1 MHPKPFPK
9 VFPPEFPLELQNVI
23 LTLLRDLC
31 VQHFPLAQQPT
42 NNGRPLLLHTHPCDT
57 LVLRTYGATLS
68 LSKST
73 QSLIAIPLG
82 GLGEFGMNMMALR
95 LGDDIIVIDAGMM
108 FPESE
113 LLGVDLV
120 IPDTTY
126 LKQNRANVRAIVLTH
141 GHEDHIGALPYIL
154 RDLNVPVY
162 GTRFTLALVKKR
174 LAEANLLDSTTL
186 REVMPGRLIEI
197 GPYEIE
203 FIPVTHSTIDCVA
216 LAVRTPLGVIIHTG
230 DFKIDQT
237 PVGGAPFDLH
247 SFARYGNEGV
257 LALFSDST
265 NVERPGF
272 TPSERAIV
280 PRIEELCRSAPR
292 RVILSCFAS
301 SIHRIQQVID
311 IASRVGRKIA
321 FVGRSMVDN
330 VEIAHDLEYLRIPDG
345 MVVRPQD
352 IRTFDPRRIIILA
365 SGSQAEPMSSL
376 SRIAVDN
383 HRFVSV
389 DESDTV
395 ILSARIIPGNEK
407 AIFRMLDHM
416 FRRRALVY
424 YDNNAGTIHVSG
436 HASQEE
442 QKLVLQLVKPK
453 YFIPVHGEY
462 RHLFRHAALAHQLGC
477 VSSEILLLENGQT
490 IEFTEDGARR
500 RDPVTSG
507 RVLVDSGSLEEIEEV
522 VIRDRKHLSEDGV
535 VVPII
540 AIDKRTGRMETVP
553 EIVTRGMF
561 SDNGTELM
569 AGARDVIL
577 KTVEQSNAEEK
588 GDWSVI
594 KEKIRVDLK
603 RYINKHT
610 SKRPLIL
617 PVILEV

>member
-1 MHPKPFPK
+1 
-9 VFPPEFPLELQNVI
+9 
-23 LTLLRDLC
+23 
-31 VQHFPLAQQPT
+31 
-42 NNGRPLLLHTHPCDT
+42 
-57 LVLRTYGATLS
+57 
-68 LSKST
+68 LSKPPQKTASKT
-73 QSLIAIPLG
+73 THSLTAIPLG

-95 LGDDIIVIDAGMM
+95 FGDDIIVIDAGMM

-120 IPDTTY
+120 IPDISY
-126 LKQNRANVRAIVLTH
+126 LKQNRSKVHAIVLTH

-174 LAEANLLDSTTL
+174 LEEAGLLDSTTL
-186 REVMPGRLIEI
+186 REVLPGRLVEI

-203 FIPVTHSTIDCVA
+203 FISVTHSTVDCVA
-216 LAVRTPLGVIIHTG
+216 LAIRTPLGVIVHTG

-237 PVGGAPFDLH
+237 PVDSIPFDLH
-247 SFARYGNEGV
+247 AFAKYGKEGV

-311 IASRVGRKIA
+311 IATRVNRKVA
-321 FVGRSMVDN
+321 FVGRSMIDN
-330 VEIAHDLEYLRIPDG
+330 VEIAHSLDLLHIPDG

-352 IRTFDPRRIIILA
+352 IRSFDPRRIVILA

-383 HRFVSV
+383 HRHVSV
-389 DESDTV
+389 EENDSV

-407 AIFRMLDHM
+407 SIFRMLDHM

-424 YDNNAGTIHVSG
+424 YDNSGGVIHVSG
-436 HASQEE
+436 HGSQEE
-442 QKLVLQLVKPK
+442 QKLILQLVRPR
-453 YFIPVHGEY
+453 YFVPIHGEY
-462 RHLFRHAALAHQLGC
+462 RHLFRHAALAHQLRA
-477 VSSEILLLENGQT
+477 VSEEIFLLEDGKA
-490 IEFTEDGARR
+490 IEFTEDGAYR
-500 RDPVTSG
+500 RDPVAAG

-540 AIDKRTGRMETVP
+540 AIDKHTGKLESQP
-553 EIVTRGMF
+553 EIVTRGVM
-561 SDNGTELM
+561 SENGQELLI
-569 AGARDVIL
+569 GAREVL
-577 KTVEQSNAEEK
+577 MKTVAESNAEENS
-588 GDWSVI
+588 DWGVI

-603 RYINKHT
+603 RYINKQT

>member
-1 MHPKPFPK
+1 
-9 VFPPEFPLELQNVI
+9 LTNVSS
-23 LTLLRDLC
+23 
-31 VQHFPLAQQPT
+31 
-42 NNGRPLLLHTHPCDT
+42 NK
-57 LVLRTYGATLS
+57 S
-68 LSKST
+68 L
-73 QSLIAIPLG
+73 QSLTAIPLG

-95 LGDDIIVIDAGMM
+95 FGEDIIVIDAGMM

-120 IPDTTY
+120 IPDITY

-174 LAEANLLDSTTL
+174 LEEAGLLQSTTL
-186 REVMPGRLIEI
+186 REVLPGRRVEI
-197 GPYEIE
+197 GPYEVE
-203 FIPVTHSTIDCVA
+203 FISVTHSTIDCVA
-216 LAVRTPLGVIIHTG
+216 LAIRTPVGVIIHTG

-237 PVGGAPFDLH
+237 PVGGVPFDLH
-247 SFARYGNEGV
+247 AFARYGNEGV

-330 VEIAHDLEYLRIPDG
+330 VEIAHSLECLRIPDG

-352 IRTFDPRRIIILA
+352 IRGFDPKKIVILA

-389 DESDTV
+389 DENDSV

-424 YDNNAGTIHVSG
+424 YDNSAGTIHVSG

-442 QKLVLQLVKPK
+442 QKLLLQLVKPK

-462 RHLFRHAALAHQLGC
+462 RHLFRHAALAHQIGC
-477 VSSEILLLENGQT
+477 VSGEILLLEDGKT
-490 IEFTEDGARR
+490 IEFTEDGAHR
-500 RDPVTSG
+500 RDPVTAG
-507 RVLVDSGSLEEIEEV
+507 RVCVDSGSLEEIEEV

-535 VVPII
+535 VVSII
-540 AIDKRTGRMETVP
+540 AIDKHTGKMESHP
-553 EIVTRGMF
+553 EIVTRGLM
-561 SDNGTELM
+561 SDNGQELI
-569 AGARDVIL
+569 AGARAVIIN
-577 KTVEQSNAEEK
+577 TVEQSNAEEK
-588 GDWSVI
+588 SDWGVI

>member
-1 MHPKPFPK
+1 
-9 VFPPEFPLELQNVI
+9 
-23 LTLLRDLC
+23 
-31 VQHFPLAQQPT
+31 
-42 NNGRPLLLHTHPCDT
+42 
-57 LVLRTYGATLS
+57 LS
-68 LSKST
+68 NPA
-73 QSLIAIPLG
+73 QSLTAIPLG

-95 LGDDIIVIDAGMM
+95 IGDDILVIDAGMM

-120 IPDTTY
+120 IPDITY
-126 LKQNRANVRAIVLTH
+126 LKLNRTHVRAIVLTH

-174 LAEANLLDSTTL
+174 LDEAGLLQSTTL
-186 REVMPGRLIEI
+186 REVIPGGRLVEI
-197 GPYEIE
+197 GPFEIE

-247 SFARYGNEGV
+247 AFARYGHEGV

-272 TPSERAIV
+272 TGSERNIV
-280 PRIEELCRSAPR
+280 PRIEELCRAAPR

-311 IASRVGRKIA
+311 IAARVGRKIA

-330 VEIAHDLEYLRIPDG
+330 VEIAHSLEYLRIPDG

-352 IRTFDPRRIIILA
+352 IRGFDPKRLVILA

-389 DESDTV
+389 DENDSV

-424 YDNNAGTIHVSG
+424 YDNSGGTIHVSG

-442 QKLVLQLVKPK
+442 QKLILQLVKPK

-462 RHLFRHAALAHQLGC
+462 RHLFRHAALAYQLGC
-477 VSSEILLLENGQT
+477 VSGEILILEDGHT
-490 IEFTEDGARR
+490 LEFTEDGAFR
-500 RDPVTSG
+500 RDPVAAG
-507 RVLVDSGSLEEIEEV
+507 RVCVDSGSLEEIEEA

-540 AIDKRTGRMETVP
+540 AIDKHTGRMESQP

-561 SDNGTELM
+561 SDNGTEFL
-569 AGARDVIL
+569 AGARDVVL
-577 KTVEQSNAEEK
+577 KTVEQSNSEEK
-588 GDWSVI
+588 SDWSVI

-603 RYINKHT
+603 RYINKQT

>member
-1 MHPKPFPK
+1 
-9 VFPPEFPLELQNVI
+9 
-23 LTLLRDLC
+23 
-31 VQHFPLAQQPT
+31 
-42 NNGRPLLLHTHPCDT
+42 
-57 LVLRTYGATLS
+57 
-68 LSKST
+68 LSKSS
-73 QSLIAIPLG
+73 QSLTAIPLG

-95 LGDDIIVIDAGMM
+95 LGDDILVIDAGMM

-120 IPDTTY
+120 IPDITY

-154 RDLNVPVY
+154 KDLNVPVY

-174 LAEANLLDSTTL
+174 LDEAGLLESTTL
-186 REVMPGRLIEI
+186 REVIPSRMVEI
-197 GPYEIE
+197 GPFEVE
-203 FIPVTHSTIDCVA
+203 FISVTHSTVDCVA
-216 LAVRTPLGVIIHTG
+216 LAIRTPLGVVIHTG

-301 SIHRIQQVID
+301 SIHRIQQIID
-311 IASRVGRKIA
+311 IASRVNRKVA

-330 VEIAHDLEYLRIPDG
+330 VEIAHSLELLRIPDG

-352 IRTFDPRRIIILA
+352 IRGFDPKRIIILA

-383 HRFVSV
+383 HRFVSA
-389 DESDTV
+389 DENDSV

-407 AIFRMLDHM
+407 SIFRMLDHM

-424 YDNNAGTIHVSG
+424 YDNSAGTIHVSG

-442 QKLVLQLVKPK
+442 QKLLLQLVKPK

-462 RHLFRHAALAHQLGC
+462 RHLFRHAALAHQLGA
-477 VSSEILLLENGQT
+477 VSQEILLVEDGRP

-500 RDPVTSG
+500 LDPVTAG
-507 RVLVDSGSLEEIEEV
+507 RVCVDSGSLEEIEDV
-522 VIRDRKHLSEDGV
+522 VIRDRKHLSEDGI

-540 AIDKRTGRMETVP
+540 AIDKHTGKMESHP
-553 EIVTRGMF
+553 EIVSRGLM
-561 SDNGTELM
+561 SDNGQELI
-569 AGARDVIL
+569 AGARLVIM
-577 KTVEQSNAEEK
+577 KTVEESNAEEK
-588 GDWSVI
+588 SDWGVI

-603 RYINKHT
+603 RYISKQT

>member
-1 MHPKPFPK
+1 
-9 VFPPEFPLELQNVI
+9 
-23 LTLLRDLC
+23 
-31 VQHFPLAQQPT
+31 
-42 NNGRPLLLHTHPCDT
+42 
-57 LVLRTYGATLS
+57 LS
-68 LSKST
+68 NTS
-73 QSLIAIPLG
+73 QSLTAIPLG
-82 GLGEFGMNMMALR
+82 GLGEFGMNMMVLR
-95 LGDDIIVIDAGMM
+95 LGDAIIVIDAGMM

-120 IPDTTY
+120 IPDISY
-126 LKQNRANVRAIVLTH
+126 LKQNRALVKAIVLTH

-174 LAEANLLDSTTL
+174 LEEAGLIDSTTL
-186 REVMPGRLIEI
+186 REVIPGRLVEI
-197 GPYEIE
+197 DPFEIE

-247 SFARYGNEGV
+247 AFARYGNEGV

-272 TPSERAIV
+272 TPSERAVV
-280 PRIEELCRSAPR
+280 PRLEDLCRSAPR
-292 RVILSCFAS
+292 RVVLSCFAS

-311 IASRVGRKIA
+311 IASRVGRKVA

-330 VEIAHDLEYLRIPDG
+330 IEIAHSMDYLRIPDG

-352 IRTFDPRRIIILA
+352 IRGFDPKRLVILA
-365 SGSQAEPMSSL
+365 SGSQAEPMSSM

-389 DESDTV
+389 DENDTV

-407 AIFRMLDHM
+407 PIFRMLDNM

-424 YDNNAGTIHVSG
+424 YDNSAGTIHVSG

-442 QKLVLQLVKPK
+442 QKLVLQLCKPK
-453 YFIPVHGEY
+453 YFIPVHGEF

-477 VSSEILLLENGQT
+477 VSGEILLMEDGQVV
-490 IEFTEDGARR
+490 EFTEDRAYR
-500 RDPVTSG
+500 RDPVTAG
-507 RVLVDSGSLEEIEEV
+507 RVLVDSGSLEEIEEA

-540 AIDKRTGRMETVP
+540 AIDKHTGKMDMQP

-561 SDNGTELM
+561 SDNGQELM
-569 AGARDVIL
+569 AGAREVVL
-577 KTVEQSNAEEK
+577 KTVEQSNSEEK
-588 GDWSVI
+588 MDWSVM
-594 KEKIRVDLK
+594 KEKIRIDLK

>member
-1 MHPKPFPK
+1 
-9 VFPPEFPLELQNVI
+9 
-23 LTLLRDLC
+23 
-31 VQHFPLAQQPT
+31 
-42 NNGRPLLLHTHPCDT
+42 
-57 LVLRTYGATLS
+57 
-68 LSKST
+68 LSKPA
-73 QSLIAIPLG
+73 QSLTVIPLG

-95 LGDDIIVIDAGMM
+95 VADDIIVIDAGMM

-120 IPDTTY
+120 IPDITY
-126 LKQNRANVRAIVLTH
+126 LKQNRAHVRAIVLTH

-174 LAEANLLDSTTL
+174 LDEAGLLKSTTL
-186 REVMPGRLIEI
+186 REVIPGGRLVEI
-197 GPYEIE
+197 GPFEIE

-247 SFARYGNEGV
+247 AFARYGHEGV

-272 TPSERAIV
+272 TGSERNIV

-311 IASRVGRKIA
+311 IAGRVGRKVA
-321 FVGRSMVDN
+321 FVGRSMIDN
-330 VEIAHDLEYLRIPDG
+330 VEIAHSLEYLRIPDG

-352 IRTFDPRRIIILA
+352 IRGFDPKRLLILA

-389 DESDTV
+389 DENDSV

-424 YDNNAGTIHVSG
+424 YDNSAGTIHVSG

-462 RHLFRHAALAHQLGC
+462 RHLFRHAALAYQLGC
-477 VSSEILLLENGQT
+477 VSGEILVLEDGHT
-490 IEFTEDGARR
+490 LEFTEDGAFR
-500 RDPVTSG
+500 RDPVTAG
-507 RVLVDSGSLEEIEEV
+507 RVCVDSGSLEEIEEV

-540 AIDKRTGRMETVP
+540 AIDKHTGRMESQP

-561 SDNGTELM
+561 SDNGTEFL
-569 AGARDVIL
+569 AGAREVVL

-588 GDWSVI
+588 SDWSVI

-603 RYINKHT
+603 RYINKQT

>member
-1 MHPKPFPK
+1 
-9 VFPPEFPLELQNVI
+9 
-23 LTLLRDLC
+23 
-31 VQHFPLAQQPT
+31 
-42 NNGRPLLLHTHPCDT
+42 
-57 LVLRTYGATLS
+57 
-68 LSKST
+68 LSKSS
-73 QSLIAIPLG
+73 QSLLAIPLG

-95 LGDDIIVIDAGMM
+95 FGEDIIVIDAGMM

-113 LLGVDLV
+113 LLGIDLV
-120 IPDTTY
+120 IPDISY
-126 LKQNRANVRAIVLTH
+126 LKQNRQHVRAIVLTH

-154 RDLNVPVY
+154 RDLNVPVF

-174 LAEANLLDSTTL
+174 LEEAGLLDSTTL
-186 REVMPGRLIEI
+186 REVIPGRRVEI

-216 LAVRTPLGVIIHTG
+216 LAVRTPVGVVIHTG
-230 DFKIDQT
+230 DFKIDHT
-237 PVGGAPFDLH
+237 PVNGAGFDIAT
-247 SFARYGNEGV
+247 FAKYGNEGV

-265 NVERPGF
+265 NVERPGY
-272 TPSERAIV
+272 TPSERAVV
-280 PRIEELCRSAPR
+280 PRLEELCRSAPR

-301 SIHRIQQVID
+301 SVARIQQVID
-311 IASRVGRKIA
+311 IAGRVGRKVA

-330 VEIAHDLEYLRIPDG
+330 VEIAHNLECLNIPDG
-345 MVVRPQD
+345 MVVRSQD
-352 IRTFDPRRIIILA
+352 IRSFEPRKIVVLA

-389 DESDTV
+389 DENDTV
-395 ILSARIIPGNEK
+395 ILSSRIIPGNEK

-424 YDNNAGTIHVSG
+424 YDNSAGIIHVSG

-442 QKLVLQLVKPK
+442 QKLLLQLVKPK

-462 RHLFRHAALAHQLGC
+462 RHLFRHAALAHQLGV
-477 VSSEILLLENGQT
+477 VSGEILLLEDGHC
-490 IEFTEDGARR
+490 IEFNEDGAFRR
-500 RDPVTSG
+500 EPVTAG
-507 RVLVDSGSLEEIEEV
+507 RVLVDSGSLEEVEEAV
-522 VIRDRKHLSEDGV
+522 VRERKHLSEDGV

-540 AIDKRTGRMETVP
+540 AIDKHTGKLESQP
-553 EIVTRGMF
+553 EIVSRGF
-561 SDNGTELM
+561 ISDNGSDLM
-569 AGARDVIL
+569 AGARDVVLRTIN
-577 KTVEQSNAEEK
+577 TSNQEEMS
-588 GDWSVI
+588 DWSVI

-603 RYINKHT
+603 RYINKQT

>member
-1 MHPKPFPK
+1 
-9 VFPPEFPLELQNVI
+9 
-23 LTLLRDLC
+23 
-31 VQHFPLAQQPT
+31 
-42 NNGRPLLLHTHPCDT
+42 
-57 LVLRTYGATLS
+57 
-68 LSKST
+68 LSKTS
-73 QSLIAIPLG
+73 QSLTAIPLG

-95 LGDDIIVIDAGMM
+95 LGDEIIVIDAGMM

-120 IPDTTY
+120 IPDISY
-126 LKQNRANVRAIVLTH
+126 LKQNRSMVRAIVLTH

-154 RDLNVPVY
+154 KDLNVPVY

-174 LAEANLLDSTTL
+174 LDEAGLLDSTTL
-186 REVMPGRLIEI
+186 REVIPGRLVEI
-197 GPYEIE
+197 GPFEVE
-203 FIPVTHSTIDCVA
+203 FIAVTHSTVDCVA
-216 LAVRTPLGVIIHTG
+216 LAIRTPLGVVIHTG

-247 SFARYGNEGV
+247 AFARYGNDGV

-301 SIHRIQQVID
+301 SIHRIQQIID
-311 IASRVGRKIA
+311 IASRVNRKVA

-330 VEIAHDLEYLRIPDG
+330 VEIAHSLELLRIPDG

-352 IRTFDPRRIIILA
+352 IRGFDPKRIVILA

-389 DESDTV
+389 DENDSV

-407 AIFRMLDHM
+407 SIFRMLDHM

-424 YDNNAGTIHVSG
+424 YDNSAGTIHVSG

-442 QKLVLQLVKPK
+442 QKLLLQLVKPK

-477 VSSEILLLENGQT
+477 VSNEILLVEDGRP

-500 RDPVTSG
+500 LDPVTAG
-507 RVLVDSGSLEEIEEV
+507 RVCVDSGSLEEIEDV
-522 VIRDRKHLSEDGV
+522 VIRDRKHLSEDGI

-540 AIDKRTGRMETVP
+540 AIDKHTGKMESHP
-553 EIVTRGMF
+553 EIVSRGLM
-561 SDNGTELM
+561 SDNGQELI
-569 AGARDVIL
+569 AGARLVIM
-577 KTVEQSNAEEK
+577 KTVEESNAEEK
-588 GDWSVI
+588 SDWGVI

-603 RYINKHT
+603 RYISKQT

>member
-1 MHPKPFPK
+1 
-9 VFPPEFPLELQNVI
+9 
-23 LTLLRDLC
+23 
-31 VQHFPLAQQPT
+31 
-42 NNGRPLLLHTHPCDT
+42 
-57 LVLRTYGATLS
+57 

-73 QSLIAIPLG
+73 QSLTAIPLG
-82 GLGEFGMNMMALR
+82 GLGEFGMNMMVLR

-108 FPESE
+108 FPETE

-126 LKQNRANVRAIVLTH
+126 LKQNREHVRAIVLTH

-174 LAEANLLDSTTL
+174 LEEAGLLDSTTL
-186 REVMPGRLIEI
+186 RETLPGRLVEI
-197 GPYEIE
+197 GPFEIE

-237 PVGGAPFDLH
+237 PVDGAPFDLH
-247 SFARYGNEGV
+247 TFARYGNEGV

-280 PRIEELCRSAPR
+280 PRIEELCRAAPR

-311 IASRVGRKIA
+311 VAARVGRKVA

-330 VEIAHDLEYLRIPDG
+330 VEIAHDLSYLRIPDG

-352 IRTFDPRRIIILA
+352 VRGFDPKRLIILA

-389 DESDTV
+389 DENDTV

-424 YDNNAGTIHVSG
+424 YENSAGTIHVSG

-442 QKLVLQLVKPK
+442 QKLVLQLVKPR

-462 RHLFRHAALAHQLGC
+462 RHLFRHAALAHQLGV
-477 VSSEILLLENGQT
+477 VSGEILLLEDGQT
-490 IEFTEDGARR
+490 IEFTEDGAYRR
-500 RDPVTSG
+500 EPVAAG

-522 VIRDRKHLSEDGV
+522 VVRDRRHLSEDGV
-535 VVPII
+535 LVPII
-540 AIDKRTGRMETVP
+540 AIDKHTGRVDISP

-561 SDNGTELM
+561 SDNGQELI
-569 AGARDVIL
+569 AGAREVVL
-577 KTVEQSNAEEK
+577 RTVEQSNPEEK
-588 GDWSVI
+588 TDWSVM

>member
-1 MHPKPFPK
+1 
-9 VFPPEFPLELQNVI
+9 
-23 LTLLRDLC
+23 
-31 VQHFPLAQQPT
+31 
-42 NNGRPLLLHTHPCDT
+42 
-57 LVLRTYGATLS
+57 
-68 LSKST
+68 LSKSS
-73 QSLIAIPLG
+73 QSLTAIPLG

-95 LGDDIIVIDAGMM
+95 LDDDIIVIDAGMM

-120 IPDTTY
+120 IPDISY
-126 LKQNRANVRAIVLTH
+126 LKQNRSMVRAIVLTH

-154 RDLNVPVY
+154 KDLNVPVY

-174 LAEANLLDSTTL
+174 LDEAGLLDSTTL
-186 REVMPGRLIEI
+186 REVIPGRLVEI
-197 GPYEIE
+197 GPLEVE
-203 FIPVTHSTIDCVA
+203 FIAVTHSTVDCVA
-216 LAVRTPLGVIIHTG
+216 LAIRTPLGVIIHTG

-247 SFARYGNEGV
+247 AFARYGNDGV

-301 SIHRIQQVID
+301 SIHRIQQIID
-311 IASRVGRKIA
+311 IAARVNRKVA

-330 VEIAHDLEYLRIPDG
+330 VEIAHSLELLRIPDG

-352 IRTFDPRRIIILA
+352 IRGFDPKRIVILA

-389 DESDTV
+389 DENDSV

-407 AIFRMLDHM
+407 SIFRMLDHM

-424 YDNNAGTIHVSG
+424 YDNSAGTIHVSG

-442 QKLVLQLVKPK
+442 QKLLLQLVKPK

-477 VSSEILLLENGQT
+477 VSNEILLLEDGRP

-500 RDPVTSG
+500 RDPVTAG
-507 RVLVDSGSLEEIEEV
+507 RVCVDSGSLEEIEDV
-522 VIRDRKHLSEDGV
+522 VIRDRKHLSEDGI

-540 AIDKRTGRMETVP
+540 AIDKHTGKMESHP
-553 EIVTRGMF
+553 EIVSRGLM
-561 SDNGTELM
+561 SDNGQELI
-569 AGARDVIL
+569 AGARLVIM
-577 KTVEQSNAEEK
+577 KTVEESNAEEK
-588 GDWSVI
+588 SDWGVI

-603 RYINKHT
+603 RYISKQT

>member
-1 MHPKPFPK
+1 
-9 VFPPEFPLELQNVI
+9 
-23 LTLLRDLC
+23 
-31 VQHFPLAQQPT
+31 
-42 NNGRPLLLHTHPCDT
+42 
-57 LVLRTYGATLS
+57 
-68 LSKST
+68 LSKPT
-73 QSLIAIPLG
+73 QSLTAIPLG

-126 LKQNRANVRAIVLTH
+126 LKQNRPLVRAIVLTH

-174 LAEANLLDSTTL
+174 LEEASLLDSTTL
-186 REVMPGRLIEI
+186 REVIPGRLVEI
-197 GPYEIE
+197 GPFEIE

-237 PVGGAPFDLH
+237 PVDGAPFDLH
-247 SFARYGNEGV
+247 ALARYGNEGV

-292 RVILSCFAS
+292 RVVLSCFAS

-311 IASRVGRKIA
+311 IAGRVGRKVA

-330 VEIAHDLEYLRIPDG
+330 VEIAHSLGCLRIPDG
-345 MVVRPQD
+345 TVVRPQD
-352 IRTFDPRRIIILA
+352 IRGFDPRRLVILA

-424 YDNNAGTIHVSG
+424 YENSAGTIHVSG

-442 QKLVLQLVKPK
+442 QKLVLQLVKPR

-477 VSSEILLLENGQT
+477 VSGEILLIEDGQS
-490 IEFTEDGARR
+490 IEFAEDGAYR
-500 RDPVTSG
+500 RDPVVAG
-507 RVLVDSGSLEEIEEV
+507 RVLVDSGSLEEIEEA

-535 VVPII
+535 LVPII
-540 AIDKRTGRMETVP
+540 AIDKHTGRMELNP

-561 SDNGTELM
+561 SDNGQELM
-569 AGARDVIL
+569 AGAREIVL
-577 KTVEQSNAEEK
+577 KTVEQSNPEEK
-588 GDWSVI
+588 VDWSVI

>member
-1 MHPKPFPK
+1 MG
-9 VFPPEFPLELQNVI
+9 PLWDAVRSHGDN
-23 LTLLRDLC
+23 
-31 VQHFPLAQQPT
+31 F
-42 NNGRPLLLHTHPCDT
+42 
-57 LVLRTYGATLS
+57 S
-68 LSKST
+68 LSKPAQPLT
-73 QSLIAIPLG
+73 AIPLG
-82 GLGEFGMNMMALR
+82 GLGEFGMNMMAVR

-126 LKQNRANVRAIVLTH
+126 LKQNRSHLRAIVLTH

-174 LAEANLLDSTTL
+174 LEEAGLLDSTTL
-186 REVMPGRLIEI
+186 REVLPGRRIEI
-197 GPYEIE
+197 AAYEIE
-203 FIPVTHSTIDCVA
+203 FIPVTHSTVDCVA
-216 LAVRTPLGVIIHTG
+216 LAVRTPVGVIIHTG
-230 DFKIDQT
+230 DFKIDHT
-237 PVGGAPFDLH
+237 PVGGAGFDIH
-247 SFARYGNEGV
+247 TFARYGNEGV

-265 NVERPGF
+265 NVERPGI

-280 PRIEELCRSAPR
+280 PRIEELARSAPR

-311 IASRVGRKIA
+311 IASRVGRKVA

-330 VEIAHDLEYLRIPDG
+330 VEIAHELEYLRIPDG
-345 MVVRPQD
+345 MVVRSQD
-352 IRTFDPRRIIILA
+352 IRAFDPKRLVILA

-389 DESDTV
+389 DENDTV

-407 AIFRMLDHM
+407 PICRMLDHM

-424 YDNNAGTIHVSG
+424 YENASGVIHVSG

-442 QKLVLQLVKPK
+442 QKMLLQLVKPR

-462 RHLFRHAALAHQLGC
+462 RHLFRHAALAYQIGC
-477 VSSEILLLENGQT
+477 VSGEILILEDGQT
-490 IEFTEDGARR
+490 IEFTEERALR
-500 RDPVTSG
+500 RDPVTAG
-507 RVLVDSGSLEEIEEV
+507 RVCVDSGSLEEIEEV

-540 AIDKRTGRMETVP
+540 AIDKHTGRMESHP

-561 SDNGTELM
+561 SDNGQQFVSGPADLVL
-569 AGARDVIL
+569 R
-577 KTVEQSNAEEK
+577 TVRESNSEEAS
-588 GDWSVI
+588 DWSVI

-603 RYINKHT
+603 RYINKQT

>member
-1 MHPKPFPK
+1 
-9 VFPPEFPLELQNVI
+9 
-23 LTLLRDLC
+23 
-31 VQHFPLAQQPT
+31 
-42 NNGRPLLLHTHPCDT
+42 
-57 LVLRTYGATLS
+57 
-68 LSKST
+68 
-73 QSLIAIPLG
+73 
-82 GLGEFGMNMMALR
+82 MNMMVLR
-95 LGDDIIVIDAGMM
+95 LGDDILVIDAGMM

-120 IPDTTY
+120 IPDITY
-126 LKQNRANVRAIVLTH
+126 LKQNRQNVRAIVLTH
-141 GHEDHIGALPYIL
+141 GHEDHIGSLPYIM

-174 LAEANLLDSTTL
+174 LEEANLLDSTTL
-186 REVMPGRLIEI
+186 REVLPGRLVEI
-197 GPYEIE
+197 GPFEVE
-203 FIPVTHSTIDCVA
+203 FISVTHSTIDCVA
-216 LAVRTPLGVIIHTG
+216 LAVRTPVGVIIHTG

-237 PVGGAPFDLH
+237 PVDGVPLDLH
-247 SFARYGNEGV
+247 AFARYGNEGV

-272 TPSERAIV
+272 TPSERAVV
-280 PRIEELCRSAPR
+280 PRIEELCRSAPK

-311 IASRVGRKIA
+311 IAARVGRKVA

-330 VEIAHDLEYLRIPDG
+330 VEIAHSLNVLRIPDG
-345 MVVRPQD
+345 IVVRPQE
-352 IRTFDPRRIIILA
+352 IRSFDSRQLVILA

-389 DESDTV
+389 DENDTV

-407 AIFRMLDHM
+407 PICRMLDHM

-424 YDNNAGTIHVSG
+424 YENAAGTIHVSG
-436 HASQEE
+436 HGSQEE
-442 QKLVLQLVKPK
+442 QKLILRLVKPR

-462 RHLFRHAALAHQLGC
+462 RHLFRHAALAHQLGA
-477 VSSEILLLENGQT
+477 VSGEILLLEDGQSV
-490 IEFTEDGARR
+490 EFTEDGAFR
-500 RDPVTSG
+500 RDPVTAG

-535 VVPII
+535 LVPII
-540 AIDKRTGRMETVP
+540 AIDKHTGRMESHP

-561 SDNGTELM
+561 SDNGQELL

-577 KTVEQSNAEEK
+577 KTVEQSNPEEK
-588 GDWSVI
+588 SDWSVI

-603 RYINKHT
+603 RYISKHT

>member
-1 MHPKPFPK
+1 
-9 VFPPEFPLELQNVI
+9 
-23 LTLLRDLC
+23 
-31 VQHFPLAQQPT
+31 
-42 NNGRPLLLHTHPCDT
+42 
-57 LVLRTYGATLS
+57 
-68 LSKST
+68 LSKPS
-73 QSLIAIPLG
+73 QSLTAIPLG

-95 LGDDIIVIDAGMM
+95 LGDDILVIDAGMM

-120 IPDTTY
+120 IPDITY
-126 LKQNRANVRAIVLTH
+126 LKQNRAHVRAIVLTH
-141 GHEDHIGALPYIL
+141 GHEDHIGALAYIL

-174 LAEANLLDSTTL
+174 LDEAGLLQSTTL
-186 REVMPGRLIEI
+186 REVTPGGRLVEI
-197 GPYEIE
+197 GPFEIE

-247 SFARYGNEGV
+247 AFARYGHEGV

-272 TPSERAIV
+272 TGSERNVV

-311 IASRVGRKIA
+311 IAARVGRKVA

-330 VEIAHDLEYLRIPDG
+330 VEIAHSLEYLRIPDG

-352 IRTFDPRRIIILA
+352 IRGFDPKRLVILA

-389 DESDTV
+389 DENDSV

-424 YDNNAGTIHVSG
+424 YDNSGGTIHVSG

-442 QKLVLQLVKPK
+442 QKLILQLVKPK

-477 VSSEILLLENGQT
+477 VSGEILVLEDGHT
-490 IEFTEDGARR
+490 LEFTEDGAYR
-500 RDPVTSG
+500 RDPVTAG
-507 RVLVDSGSLEEIEEV
+507 RVCVDSGSLEAIEEV

-540 AIDKRTGRMETVP
+540 AIDKHTGRMESQP

-561 SDNGTELM
+561 SDNGTEFI
-569 AGARDVIL
+569 AGARDVVL

-588 GDWSVI
+588 SDWSVI

-603 RYINKHT
+603 RYINKQT